1 MGIMEQRIREL
12 RLEKGMTQWHL
23 ARKLNFGC
31 SAISNYENGRNQPNI
46 ETLKKLASV
55 FEVSLDYLTGFSDER
70 YIEGKENK
78 RDKDSPKI
86 QKSGSVK
93 EKSGVKKTAS

>member
-31 SAISNYENGRNQPNI
+31 SAISNYENGRNEPNI

-55 FEVSLDYLTGFSDER
+55 FEVSMDYLTGFSDER
-70 YIEGKENK
+70 DTKGENNN
-78 RDKDSPKI
+78 RAVNSPRNE
-86 QKSGSVK
+86 KSGSGK
-93 EKSGVKKTAS
+93 NKSGEKKTAS